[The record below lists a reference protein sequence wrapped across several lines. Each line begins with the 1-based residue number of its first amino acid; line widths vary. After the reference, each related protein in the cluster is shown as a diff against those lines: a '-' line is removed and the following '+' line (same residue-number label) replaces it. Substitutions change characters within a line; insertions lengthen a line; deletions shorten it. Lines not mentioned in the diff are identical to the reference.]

1 MSRCPPSGAMAEV
14 EKSLAAHIYGEWHT
28 NAEHDGSCSW
38 TTRPEL
44 ETPSKVYH
52 KVSDKKRDDLKSPK
66 SAQSKSSMS
75 KYQAALFG
83 VLEEREQVRN
93 GPLSSPQAGQTVAL
107 LQNLD
112 SYLPRQCFRLCF
124 KL

>member
-1 MSRCPPSGAMAEV
+1 MSRCPPSGATAEV

-38 TTRPEL
+38 TARPEL

-52 KVSDKKRDDLKSPK
+52 EVYDLESPK
-66 SAQSKSSMS
+66 SVRSKSNMS
-75 KYQAALFG
+75 KYQAASFG
-83 VLEEREQVRN
+83 VFEEREQVRN
-93 GPLSSPQAGQTVAL
+93 GPLSTPQTGQTVAL
-107 LQNLD
+107 LQNLG

>member
-44 ETPSKVYH
+44 ETPSKVYQ

-83 VLEEREQVRN
+83 VLKEREQVCK
-93 GPLSSPQAGQTVAL
+93 SPQAGQTVAL
-107 LQNLD
+107 LQSLD